1 MGLEVS
7 PVAAYFVSD
16 VHLRLDH
23 PERGLRLA
31 RFVDRLNAD
40 DTLTIVGDLC
50 DFWFATRQRN
60 AGATSCAGLRALAAF
75 HARGGA
81 ITVLPGNH
89 DIWLGPYYEQTF
101 GARFLQEP
109 LVVEAHGL
117 RVHLVHGHL
126 LGARKIWKK
135 GMESHTFF
143 EAFGN
148 VPSPL
153 ANVLDGLL
161 ERSNERGLA
170 ENDRRHLAVYRR
182 YAASIR
188 GQADILV
195 LGHIHTPLDDTSTDP
210 RMIIL
215 GGWHRRSSYLKI
227 DESSGATLIVEH
239 DPPWEPAG
247 EPVESRRGASGLDTR
262 PDRPVS

>member
-1 MGLEVS
+1 M
-7 PVAAYFVSD
+7 AAYFASD

-23 PERGLRLA
+23 PERGRRLA
-31 RFVDRLNAD
+31 RFVDRLDAD

-50 DFWFATRQRN
+50 DFWLATRQRD

-75 HARGGA
+75 HDRGGA

-89 DIWLGPYYEQTF
+89 DIWSGSYYEQTF

-109 LVVEAHGL
+109 LVVEASGL
-117 RVHLVHGHL
+117 RVHLVHGHR

-143 EAFGN
+143 EAFGAI
-148 VPSPL
+148 PPPL
-153 ANVLDGLL
+153 ANMLDILL

-170 ENDRRHLAVYRR
+170 ESNRRHLAAYRR

-188 GQADILV
+188 GQADLLV
-195 LGHIHTPLDDTSTDP
+195 LGHIHAPLDDPGTDP

-227 DESSGATLIVEH
+227 DDASGATLIVEH
-239 DPPWEPAG
+239 DPPSGPAG
-247 EPVESRRGASGLDTR
+247 EPVESRRAAAGLDTG